1 MFVGCTLAQCTSGT
15 TGPFLLTFPV
25 DRPFGTDHVT
35 CDPHYGLFFLLF
47 FFLLYLKNEFL
58 NFYKFYKKKIWL
70 YKNID
75 KKQQGK
81 GHTNIQSAVGT
92 LDTAD
97 DGPYDMSLKF
107 TIKT

>member
-1 MFVGCTLAQCTSGT
+1 MA
-15 TGPFLLTFPV
+15 
-25 DRPFGTDHVT
+25 
-35 CDPHYGLFFLLF
+35 FFIFSF
-47 FFLLYLKNEFL
+47 FFWLYLKNEFL
-58 NFYKFYKKKIWL
+58 NFYKLKKNISL

-92 LDTAD
+92 LDTAY
-97 DGPYDMSLKF
+97 DGPYDMSLNF

>member
-1 MFVGCTLAQCTSGT
+1 M
-15 TGPFLLTFPV
+15 
-25 DRPFGTDHVT
+25 
-35 CDPHYGLFFLLF
+35 
-47 FFLLYLKNEFL
+47 
-58 NFYKFYKKKIWL
+58 

-75 KKQQGK
+75 KMQQGK

-92 LDTAD
+92 LDAAD

>member
-1 MFVGCTLAQCTSGT
+1 MRPTLW
-15 TGPFLLTFPV
+15 PFF
-25 DRPFGTDHVT
+25 
-35 CDPHYGLFFLLF
+35 LF
-47 FFLLYLKNEFL
+47 FFFFFFFFGCTYKNEFL
-58 NFYKFYKKKIWL
+58 NFYKLKKKFWL

-92 LDTAD
+92 LDTAY
-97 DGPYDMSLKF
+97 DGPYDMSLNF